1 MKKYPI
7 PYDSLKVGQEFKGIV
22 RSMSQFGA
30 FVDIGAKNPGLLHR
44 SSVTANEINN
54 TRWLL
59 KANQE
64 VKVWISGL
72 TGDGQFSLTM
82 IEGQKDIRVRTLKYG
97 QEFQGTVHS
106 VTDIGAFVDIG
117 ADNKGLLHISAIS
130 KDPVEDIHSV
140 LKEGQ
145 EVKVW
150 VSNLRDDGRFLLT
163 MTDKK
168 TPPIPF
174 DSLKVGQEF
183 QGTVRRVGKDYSF
196 VDIGATVVGLLH
208 KSAISTDSIE
218 DISSVLQD
226 GQEVKVW
233 ISGLRGDGKVYLTMV
248 EGKKDKNIPPIP
260 FDSLRVGQEFWGTVN
275 SLRRHG
281 AYVDIGAEREGLL
294 HISAISKDYIE
305 KTSSVSV
312 LKGDKMVKVWISDL
326 SDDGKFGLTMIKG
339 YKRPERV
346 ERESPKSLR
355 KVAPFS
361 RASPDEWFEGRVL
374 RLLPFGVFIL
384 LKAEDGT
391 EAAGLCHV
399 SQVARAVSVGQ
410 KVKVRVLG
418 VDVGAEKM
426 SLSMLKS
433 GGFESVSPDKWL
445 TGKVV
450 RCETFGA
457 FVEVT
462 APNGATAD
470 GLVHISQI
478 KDDFVR
484 NVKKEF
490 EPGQEV
496 KVRVI
501 NVDVVAGKMIL
512 SMKPPESSD

>member
-1 MKKYPI
+1 
-7 PYDSLKVGQEFKGIV
+7 
-22 RSMSQFGA
+22 
-30 FVDIGAKNPGLLHR
+30 
-44 SSVTANEINN
+44 
-54 TRWLL
+54 
-59 KANQE
+59 
-64 VKVWISGL
+64 
-72 TGDGQFSLTM
+72 
-82 IEGQKDIRVRTLKYG
+82 
-97 QEFQGTVHS
+97 
-106 VTDIGAFVDIG
+106 
-117 ADNKGLLHISAIS
+117 
-130 KDPVEDIHSV
+130 
-140 LKEGQ
+140 
-145 EVKVW
+145 
-150 VSNLRDDGRFLLT
+150 
-163 MTDKK
+163 
-168 TPPIPF
+168 
-174 DSLKVGQEF
+174 
-183 QGTVRRVGKDYSF
+183 
-196 VDIGATVVGLLH
+196 
-208 KSAISTDSIE
+208 
-218 DISSVLQD
+218 
-226 GQEVKVW
+226 
-233 ISGLRGDGKVYLTMV
+233 MV

>member
-1 MKKYPI
+1 M
-7 PYDSLKVGQEFKGIV
+7 V
-22 RSMSQFGA
+22 
-30 FVDIGAKNPGLLHR
+30 
-44 SSVTANEINN
+44 
-54 TRWLL
+54 
-59 KANQE
+59 
-64 VKVWISGL
+64 
-72 TGDGQFSLTM
+72 
-82 IEGQKDIRVRTLKYG
+82 EGQLDRHPSHPVRLARGRPGVPGDRALRAGLRRLRGHRGHERRAAAQIRNLHG
-97 QEFQGTVHS
+97 QDRGHPLGAQG
-106 VTDIGAFVDIG
+106 
-117 ADNKGLLHISAIS
+117 L
-130 KDPVEDIHSV
+130 
-140 LKEGQ
+140 
-145 EVKVW
+145 
-150 VSNLRDDGRFLLT
+150 
-163 MTDKK
+163 
-168 TPPIPF
+168 
-174 DSLKVGQEF
+174 
-183 QGTVRRVGKDYSF
+183 
-196 VDIGATVVGLLH
+196 
-208 KSAISTDSIE
+208 
-218 DISSVLQD
+218 D

-248 EGKKDKNIPPIP
+248 EGKKDRQEYPSHPVRFAQGRP
-260 FDSLRVGQEFWGTVN
+260 GVLGDRELLAAPRRLRGHRGRERGAAAHLRHLQGLYREDLVGV
-275 SLRRHG
+275 G
-281 AYVDIGAEREGLL
+281 AQGL
-294 HISAISKDYIE
+294 
-305 KTSSVSV
+305 
-312 LKGDKMVKVWISDL
+312 GDKMVKVWISDL